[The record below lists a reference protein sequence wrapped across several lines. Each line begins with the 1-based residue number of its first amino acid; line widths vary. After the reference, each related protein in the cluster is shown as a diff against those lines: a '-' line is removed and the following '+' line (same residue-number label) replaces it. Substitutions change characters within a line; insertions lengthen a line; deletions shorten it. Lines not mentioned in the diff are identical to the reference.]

1 MLKRQNL
8 RKAFIILT
16 FLLFPLIFSYASP
29 YLIIVGASSGIINA
43 SFIIFLTLF
52 VLSLFIGR
60 AWCGYVCPAGGLQE
74 CLMLAQPK
82 RAKGGKL
89 YLIKYFIWVPWLCT
103 ITLFFIKAGGIKKID
118 FFLYIQN
125 GISILGPIQL
135 LIIYYAVVF
144 VFTVL
149 SLIAGKRASCHYLCW
164 MAPFMIIGT
173 NFARFLKIPTL
184 HLKTDKTKCVG
195 CKKCSERC
203 PMSLDV
209 KSMVESETMTNSECI
224 LCGECIDICPKKA
237 IAYSYKR

>member
-1 MLKRQNL
+1 MVKRQNL
-8 RKAFIILT
+8 RKAFIVLT
-16 FLLFPLIFSYASP
+16 FLLFPVIFSYASP

-43 SFIIFLTLF
+43 SFIIFLILF
-52 VLSLFIGR
+52 VFSLFFGR

-82 RAKGGKL
+82 KTKGGKL

-103 ITLFFIKAGGIKKID
+103 IAFFFIKAGGIKKID
-118 FFLYIQN
+118 FFFFIHN
-125 GISILGPIQL
+125 GISISGPIQL
-135 LIIYYAVVF
+135 FIIYYTVVF

-164 MAPFMIIGT
+164 MAPFMIMGT
-173 NFARFLKIPTL
+173 KFAGLLKLPTL
-184 HLKTDKTKCVG
+184 HLKTDKTKCIS

-209 KSMVESETMTNSECI
+209 KNMVESEKMTNSECI
-224 LCGECIDICPKKA
+224 LCGECVDICPKKA
-237 IAYSYKR
+237 IIYSYNR